1 MSDSEIEKITP
12 CEYTVN
18 LGGKDRKIKY
28 SFKAWQA
35 LEEKYDGFLKVREA
49 MTDRPFKE
57 LPYILLIGIVK
68 EQGENITET
77 IVSDWLDDL
86 GGMNDIV
93 EILTVVKDAMSQS
106 LPKSDGRKNPRK
118 AKQE

>member
-1 MSDSEIEKITP
+1 MSDNEVDKIAP
-12 CEYTVN
+12 HEYVIN

-28 SFKAWQA
+28 SFRAWQA

-68 EQGENITET
+68 EPSEDITEDM
-77 IVSDWLDDL
+77 VSNWLDDL
-86 GGMNDIV
+86 DGMNDIV
-93 EILTVVKDAMSQS
+93 EVLSVVKDAMSQS
-106 LPKSDGRKNPRK
+106 LPKSDGKKNPRK